1 VSNGDVIVT
10 SVAGNPARDALVVV
24 QVAALLGAIK
34 ARPIEFFPDI
44 GHVFLALFL

>member
-1 VSNGDVIVT
+1 VSNGDVVVT
-10 SVAGNPARDALVVV
+10 SIARNPTRDALEIV

-34 ARPIEFFPDI
+34 ARPIELVLDI